1 MKKKLLSALIV
12 AAAAL
17 AGWHYYTQND
27 EIQLSDLALEN
38 VEALAQNE
46 SGLIQCAQYCLFD
59 YNYECHVYGYYPNPM
74 YCFYSRPKM

>member
-38 VEALAQNE
+38 VEALAQGE
-46 SGLIQCAQYCLFD
+46 DDRYKQKIWIVYKTSTGHSCTSGGTNSCL
-59 YNYECHVYGYYPNPM
+59 
-74 YCFYSRPKM
+74 